1 MIFLLKADLPTSDWQ
16 KIKEKACLNI
26 IEDCP
31 TYFIEREIGVRI
43 EAHTRAM
50 QESDLRDMQSF
61 CTVMAYADIV
71 TAENLFSNLALQA
84 KLYKKYDTQIVP

>member
-1 MIFLLKADLPTSDWQ
+1 MIFCSRPICRLQIGK

-61 CTVMAYADIV
+61 CTVMAYADIA